1 MLTCVVDCTVA
12 VGVRSLQDIEQ
23 ILAVL
28 PLAKPNLK
36 LLERDTT
43 ITILI
48 KLLKDFLQLHHLF
61 WI

>member
-48 KLLKDFLQLHHLF
+48 KLLKDLLQLHHLF